1 MESQRCNCVV
11 SWNRSSRDRGDS
23 LVHATG
29 HGAALPFCVAPWF
42 GINRRSKAALSEVF
56 PWPEVKF
63 EQRCIAA
70 ACAARGSVD
79 FEMSMRR
86 RTAAG
91 SVPRTGS
98 KLPVPI
104 WLAIPPEQIGPRMSN
119 PGPRLSR
126 SGLFFPDIS
135 RGGAQ
140 VRTSATNWSD
150 AMRVPV
156 L

>member
-1 MESQRCNCVV
+1 MRAECH
-11 SWNRSSRDRGDS
+11 DAGDLTS
-23 LVHATG
+23 
-29 HGAALPFCVAPWF
+29 P
-42 GINRRSKAALSEVF
+42 SEVF

-104 WLAIPPEQIGPRMSN
+104 WLEYL
-119 PGPRLSR
+119 LSR
-126 SGLFFPDIS
+126 LGL
-135 RGGAQ
+135 A
-140 VRTSATNWSD
+140 
-150 AMRVPV
+150 
-156 L
+156 